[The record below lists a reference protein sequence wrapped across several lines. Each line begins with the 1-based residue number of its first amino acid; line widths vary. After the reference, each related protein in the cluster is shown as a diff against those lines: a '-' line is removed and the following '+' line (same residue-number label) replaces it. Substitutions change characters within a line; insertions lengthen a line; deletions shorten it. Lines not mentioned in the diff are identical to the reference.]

1 MSDSL
6 NRQAPVGNT
15 RSTLA
20 LIGFLTAC
28 FAVAGLGSV
37 ITGPQTTPDGWF
49 ETLDKPFFNP
59 PSWLFG
65 PVWTVLYFLI
75 ALSGWLVWRRSGFF
89 GAKVAM
95 LLFFGQLA
103 LNLLWT
109 AIFFGL
115 QAPALA
121 LIEILILWAAILLTT
136 LVFRPLSRLAAM
148 LLLPYLAWVT
158 FAVVLNATI
167 WWLN

>member
-1 MSDSL
+1 
-6 NRQAPVGNT
+6 
-15 RSTLA
+15 
-20 LIGFLTAC
+20 
-28 FAVAGLGSV
+28 
-37 ITGPQTTPDGWF
+37 
-49 ETLDKPFFNP
+49 
-59 PSWLFG
+59 
-65 PVWTVLYFLI
+65 VWTVLYFLI
-75 ALSGWLVWRRSGFF
+75 ALSGWLVWRRSGFS

-103 LNLLWT
+103 LNFLWT

-136 LVFRPLSRLAAM
+136 LVFRPLSRLAAV

-158 FAVVLNATI
+158 FAVVLNAAI